1 MTDKLQ
7 IELVGAGALVA
18 QLNAAISSLEHPR
31 ELLEAVGA
39 ELEGNVEL
47 RFRTK
52 KDASGAPWQPIGK
65 NTAAIYEK
73 INKKPMTG
81 TLLERTGHMRDALT
95 HNATDAY
102 VEVGFGP
109 SAPYAGYH
117 VTGTRKMPR
126 RDPLFGLVNTD
137 GTQGELG
144 AGDTQDVLA
153 VVEDFLRHTLG

>member
-7 IELVGAGALVA
+7 IDLVGAGALVA
-18 QLNAAISSLEHPR
+18 QLQAAISSLERPR

-39 ELEGNVEL
+39 ELEGNVER
-47 RFRTK
+47 RFKSKT
-52 KDASGAPWQPIGK
+52 DPTGTPWKPIGP

-73 INKKPMTG
+73 INKKPLTG
-81 TLLERTGHMRDALT
+81 TLLERTGYMRDALT
-95 HNATDAY
+95 HNATDAN

-117 VTGTRKMPR
+117 VTGTKKMPR
-126 RDPLFGLVNTD
+126 RDPLFGVVNTD

-144 AGDTQDVLA
+144 AGDTQDVLD
-153 VVEDFLRHTLG
+153 VVEDFLRDLLG